1 MASVFSGRH
10 PWFAVP
16 NHLISDGAF
25 QLAKE
30 EKLMESSKGGLFLT
44 LTQNEWRVYAVVA
57 ARCGVKEQGH
67 SKYISNKFM
76 QHFTGLRRGQIDE
89 ARKGLE
95 SDDCRLFKSER
106 ADNGYGRTYWLLDA
120 EGKPYDGATV
130 WDEYRRAAQTT
141 SSRKASQRRNKA
153 ASPVPDDSDDDRGT
167 SWDTTAA

>member
-1 MASVFSGRH
+1 M
-10 PWFAVP
+10 PWSLP
-16 NHLISDGAF
+16 
-25 QLAKE
+25 
-30 EKLMESSKGGLFLT
+30 
-44 LTQNEWRVYAVVA
+44 VA
-57 ARCGVKEQGH
+57 ASRNRALE
-67 SKYISNKFM
+67 YISNKFM

-141 SSRKASQRRNKA
+141 SSRKASSGGIKQHPRARR
-153 ASPVPDDSDDDRGT
+153 
-167 SWDTTAA
+167 